1 MSLGSVP
8 LDGARGWDDDVSSE
22 MLARGLARAVSREL
36 RSTKVTSRVVP
47 FAFGAAG
54 MTTTT
59 TASTTLCVLT
69 HEKLVDSRPI
79 AERLRA
85 ETPSAFDI
93 VVGSRVEEFDD
104 AISGA
109 GEARDVALL
118 WWFAPRALA
127 EGVMTAAARAERSE
141 RVRWMHSGSAGV
153 EHLLAIPSV
162 KGHSSVMTNA
172 RGAFSASLG
181 EWGVFACMY
190 FAKRVD
196 EMRAAQRESRWIRTT
211 VGMIQ
216 GKEMLVVGYGDIGQH
231 VARRAKAMGMRVS
244 AVRRTPEKTDPRDEH
259 VERVVGFQSL
269 KEAVAKADYVVVALP
284 ATKET
289 DKLIDG
295 DVLNA
300 MKETSVLV
308 NVGRGSTID
317 EDALVDALSNK
328 KIAGAALDVF
338 AVEPL
343 PSDHPF
349 YKLENCL
356 MSFHCADLTSDYHD
370 LALDCFIQHAKEYV
384 EGKPFTN
391 VVDKELGY

>member
-1 MSLGSVP
+1 MTT
-8 LDGARGWDDDVSSE
+8 SSE
-22 MLARGLARAVSREL
+22 MLARGLARAVSRGL
-36 RSTKVTSRVVP
+36 RSTKVTSCVVP
-47 FAFGAAG
+47 CAFGAAG
-54 MTTTT
+54 MTTAT

-93 VVGSRVEEFDD
+93 VVGSRVEDFDD

-109 GEARDVALL
+109 GEGRDVALL

-244 AVRRTPEKTDPRDEH
+244 AVRRPR
-259 VERVVGFQSL
+259 RRRIRGMS
-269 KEAVAKADYVVVALP
+269 
-284 ATKET
+284 TW
-289 DKLIDG
+289 
-295 DVLNA
+295 NA
-300 MKETSVLV
+300 S
-308 NVGRGSTID
+308 
-317 EDALVDALSNK
+317 
-328 KIAGAALDVF
+328 
-338 AVEPL
+338 
-343 PSDHPF
+343 SDF
-349 YKLENCL
+349 NR
-356 MSFHCADLTSDYHD
+356 
-370 LALDCFIQHAKEYV
+370 
-384 EGKPFTN
+384 
-391 VVDKELGY
+391 

>member
-1 MSLGSVP
+1 MTT
-8 LDGARGWDDDVSSE
+8 SSE

-36 RSTKVTSRVVP
+36 RSTKVTSRVAP

-93 VVGSRVEEFDD
+93 VVGSRVEDFDD

-162 KGHSSVMTNA
+162 KAHSSVMTNA
-172 RGAFSASLG
+172 RGAFSGL
-181 EWGVFACMY
+181 
-190 FAKRVD
+190 D
-196 EMRAAQRESRWIRTT
+196 RESDPKATCLCDITHLLLPRFRC
-211 VGMIQ
+211 
-216 GKEMLVVGYGDIGQH
+216 LVVVQIN
-231 VARRAKAMGMRVS
+231 
-244 AVRRTPEKTDPRDEH
+244 
-259 VERVVGFQSL
+259 
-269 KEAVAKADYVVVALP
+269 
-284 ATKET
+284 
-289 DKLIDG
+289 DG
-295 DVLNA
+295 DGCQGPDGKA
-300 MKETSVLV
+300 TC
-308 NVGRGSTID
+308 GS
-317 EDALVDALSNK
+317 
-328 KIAGAALDVF
+328 
-338 AVEPL
+338 
-343 PSDHPF
+343 
-349 YKLENCL
+349 
-356 MSFHCADLTSDYHD
+356 
-370 LALDCFIQHAKEYV
+370 
-384 EGKPFTN
+384 
-391 VVDKELGY
+391 

>member
-1 MSLGSVP
+1 
-8 LDGARGWDDDVSSE
+8 
-22 MLARGLARAVSREL
+22 MLARRLARDVSRRL
-36 RSTKVTSRVVP
+36 VSSTVASRVVP
-47 FAFGAAG
+47 FASLGASMSSSSSPA
-54 MTTTT
+54 
-59 TASTTLCVLT
+59 TTLCVLT
-69 HEKLVDSRPI
+69 HEKLLKSRPI

-85 ETPSAFDI
+85 ETPSAFDV
-93 VVGSRVEEFDD
+93 VVGSRVEDFDD
-104 AISGA
+104 AIAGA

-118 WWFAPRALA
+118 WWFAPRELA
-127 EGVMTAAARAERSE
+127 EGVMATAARAKRSE

-162 KGHSSVMTNA
+162 KAHASVMTNA

-190 FAKRVD
+190 FAKRAD

-216 GKEMLVVGYGDIGQH
+216 GKEMVIVGYGDIGQH

-244 AVRRTPEKTDPRDEH
+244 AVRRSPEKTDPRDEH

-269 KEAVAKADYVVVALP
+269 KEAVTKADYVVVALP

-295 DVLNA
+295 DVLSA

-308 NVGRGSTID
+308 NVGRGSTVD
-317 EDALVDALSNK
+317 EDALVDALANK

-349 YKLENCL
+349 YKLENCF

-391 VVDKELGY
+391 VVDKQLGY